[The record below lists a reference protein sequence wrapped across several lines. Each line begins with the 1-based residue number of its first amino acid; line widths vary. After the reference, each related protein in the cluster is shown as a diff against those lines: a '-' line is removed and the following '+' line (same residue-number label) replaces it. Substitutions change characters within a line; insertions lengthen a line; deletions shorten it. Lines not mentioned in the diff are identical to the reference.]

1 MKIQPGDFR
10 NWLQKIWQ
18 EYCQEHEDYHDYP
31 ILNIT
36 EYFQKYKYWL
46 KAQYI
51 TSIRQQTDKSN
62 NAVSLILSDKLDS
75 AGITLLSEQQNKII
89 KTLKEHNEKQR

>member
-10 NWLQKIWQ
+10 NWLQKIWE
-18 EYCQEHEDYHDYP
+18 EYCQEHEDYRDYP
-31 ILNIT
+31 ILDMA
-36 EYFQKYKYWL
+36 EYFHTYKYWL
-46 KAQYI
+46 KEQYLN
-51 TSIRQQTDKSN
+51 SLKQQYDKSN
-62 NAVSLILSDKLDS
+62 NAVALILGDKLDS